1 MSIALRRGKPL
12 YGVGASAFGKRHFMN
27 LMDQMAQEVYD
38 KLLAKGKNKMA
49 QMYSLCFRSTWET
62 TLQRADDTVFLV
74 TGDIPAMWLRDSSAQ
89 VYHYLPHARKHA
101 EVETAIEQM
110 LRRQFR
116 YITIDPYANAF
127 NKEADSSKIHFDNTN
142 WTDEAKPWIWERK
155 YEIDSLCYPIR
166 LAYAFYKET
175 GNAHWC
181 DETFMNAAQTI
192 LTVWETEQHHA
203 EKSSYV
209 FQRSNCPL
217 SDTLPCEGRGN
228 PVAYTGMTWSG
239 FRPSDDACVYG
250 YLIPANFFAR
260 KSLEQLME
268 LLEELGGDRALIARA
283 KKLHDDIADGLQK
296 HAVVHHET
304 YGDVFAYE
312 VDGNGNYIL
321 MDDANVPSL
330 LSLPYLGCVDA
341 NDPVYQNTRKMLLSS
356 ANPYYFKGS
365 AAKGI
370 GSPHTPANF
379 VWPISLCIQGLTSN
393 DPAEILELAQ
403 TLCSIDADTNLM
415 HEGVNVDDPKD
426 FTRPWFAWANS
437 IFSEFIEKAA
447 EYM

>member
-1 MSIALRRGKPL
+1 
-12 YGVGASAFGKRHFMN
+12 
-27 LMDQMAQEVYD
+27 
-38 KLLAKGKNKMA
+38 
-49 QMYSLCFRSTWET
+49 
-62 TLQRADDTVFLV
+62 
-74 TGDIPAMWLRDSSAQ
+74 
-89 VYHYLPHARKHA
+89 
-101 EVETAIEQM
+101 
-110 LRRQFR
+110 
-116 YITIDPYANAF
+116 
-127 NKEADSSKIHFDNTN
+127 
-142 WTDEAKPWIWERK
+142 
-155 YEIDSLCYPIR
+155 
-166 LAYAFYKET
+166 
-175 GNAHWC
+175 
-181 DETFMNAAQTI
+181 
-192 LTVWETEQHHA
+192 
-203 EKSSYV
+203 
-209 FQRSNCPL
+209 
-217 SDTLPCEGRGN
+217 
-228 PVAYTGMTWSG
+228 MTWSG

-250 YLIPANFFAR
+250 YLIPANFFAK

-268 LLEELGGDRALIARA
+268 LLEELGGDKTLIARA

-312 VDGNGNYIL
+312 VDGNGNYNL

-356 ANPYYFKGS
+356 ANPYYFEGS

-393 DPAEILELAQ
+393 DPKEILELAQ

-415 HEGVNVDDPKD
+415 HEGVNVDNPKD

-437 IFSEFIEKAA
+437 IFSEFIEKAV